1 MRTSKKRNLIL
12 VDGFNSPKIAA
23 RVCTM
28 NFVYLVWA
36 LFFIIPILA
45 ADTSSVKDYSNPGAN
60 DIDYLQAGLVHPN
73 GKIYFFRRVYY
84 HAYDFNKKELLEL
97 NRIGKPSWKGT
108 DISLDAAM
116 TDKKRNQAFLF
127 KGNTFY
133 RYSFGQRRVVQKGII
148 GRDYFQG
155 VVGPIDAAYWVSGG
169 ENAFIFQGDEF
180 LLWNSKTR
188 RIIQKGKIGE
198 KYFKGVPK
206 NVDAAIRHP
215 NGKEYFFKG
224 DMYYRYDSTKRR
236 TDKRGRIGKDE
247 WPGVYPS
254 LDAAFDAGTK
264 SNFPPKDQRFE
275 KLKGTYVYLSSDDA
289 WKTREYQEWQK
300 ERKKKKT
307 WTDYLPPYIESP
319 PPAAPSYQTYRKFK
333 LGYDKYP
340 GVPPNI
346 GAVCV
351 DDNANET
358 LFFKQNRYYVFDNRL
373 NRVKKI
379 GTIGRDGFKG
389 VPYNVDAAFFQ
400 GSFIWFFKGNKY
412 YKYMPKAG
420 KVLSDGYIRNYF
432 KGVPDN
438 VDGVALFHGR
448 IHFFKHTIEYI
459 YDQRRKRVT
468 DTKGVQ

>member
-1 MRTSKKRNLIL
+1 MRALKKRNFTL
-12 VDGFNSPKIAA
+12 VDSFNSPKTDAW
-23 RVCTM
+23 VCTM
-28 NFVYLVWA
+28 NFVCLVWA
-36 LFFIIPILA
+36 LFFTIPILA
-45 ADTSSVKDYSNPGAN
+45 ADTSTVKDYSNPGAN

-73 GKIYFFRRVYY
+73 GKIYFFRRVFY
-84 HAYDFNKKELLEL
+84 HAYDFGKKELLEL
-97 NRIGKPSWKGT
+97 NRIGKPSWAGT
-108 DISLDAAM
+108 DIYLDAAM

-127 KGNTFY
+127 KGNIFY

-155 VVGPIDAAYWVSGG
+155 VTGPIDAAYWVSGG

-180 LLWNSKTR
+180 LLWNSTTR
-188 RIIQKGKIGE
+188 RIIQRGKIGE

-224 DMYYRYDSTKRR
+224 DMYYRYDSTKKR

-254 LDAAFDAGTK
+254 LDAAFDAGLK
-264 SNFPPKDQRFE
+264 SQYAIRNQKIDIVKD
-275 KLKGTYVYLSSDDA
+275 KHVYLSADRWPSRKEKEGN
-289 WKTREYQEWQK
+289 WFTRLPIFIQSAPKVPEPVQEL
-300 ERKKKKT
+300 KKFR
-307 WTDYLPPYIESP
+307 I
-319 PPAAPSYQTYRKFK
+319 
-333 LGYDKYP
+333 GYEKYP
-340 GVPPNI
+340 GVPPGI
-346 GAVCV
+346 DAVCV
-351 DDNANET
+351 DDRANET
-358 LFFKQNRYYVFDNRL
+358 LFFKQNRFYIFDNHL
-373 NRVKKI
+373 NRVKKV
-379 GTIGRDGFKG
+379 GAIGREGFSG

-438 VDGVALFHGR
+438 LDGAVLFHGR
-448 IHFFKHTIEYI
+448 IRFYKHTVEYI
-459 YDQRRKRVT
+459 YDQNQKRVV
-468 DTKGVQ
+468 DTNGVR